1 MKMNAKDVRKTA
13 KAQSKSQMLRAV
25 LVLVLLAT
33 LGILSS
39 GCARSAGSETVRQ
52 IGNELN
58 EVLPT
63 VSEEDTTQSIEE
75 NATFREVFFSIF
87 PQFRP

>member
-1 MKMNAKDVRKTA
+1 MNGNEKRKTA
-13 KAQSKSQMLRAV
+13 SQRDRSQMLRAA
-25 LVLVLLAT
+25 LVIALLVI
-33 LGILSS
+33 LGALSS
-39 GCARSAGSETVRQ
+39 GCAGSAGSETVTQ

-63 VSEEDTTQSIEE
+63 VSEQDTEQTIDE

>member
-1 MKMNAKDVRKTA
+1 
-13 KAQSKSQMLRAV
+13 MLRAA
-25 LVLVLLAT
+25 LVLVLLVT
-33 LGILSS
+33 LGFLSS
-39 GCARSAGSETVRQ
+39 GCALSAGSATVTQ

-63 VSEEDTTQSIEE
+63 VSEADTEQSIDE

>member
-1 MKMNAKDVRKTA
+1 MNGSDKRKIET
-13 KAQSKSQMLRAV
+13 KPVGYLMPRAL
-25 LVLVLLAT
+25 LVLALLVI
-33 LGILSS
+33 LGALSS
-39 GCARSAGSETVRQ
+39 GCAPSAGSATVTQ

-63 VSEEDTTQSIEE
+63 VSEADTDQTIDE
-75 NATFREVFFSIF
+75 NATFREVFFAIF

>member
-1 MKMNAKDVRKTA
+1 MNENEKRKIDSPPRVSRT
-13 KAQSKSQMLRAV
+13 QRAM
-25 LVLVLLAT
+25 LVLVLLVIIGA
-33 LGILSS
+33 LSS
-39 GCARSAGSETVRQ
+39 GCASSAGSETVRQ

-63 VSEEDTTQSIEE
+63 VSEDDTDQTIDE
-75 NATFREVFFSIF
+75 NATFREVFYAIF